1 MARYVP
7 NVVVSTTLR
16 PDAAGRPSQTSSSPP
31 LTECQDQSPKH
42 ENAIFD
48 ALCTATSL
56 NQTWGRCMIH
66 LDHHLYN
73 HLNDPCVWQTS

>member
-1 MARYVP
+1 MCPMWSYQPPWDQMLQEDQAKLQAP
-7 NVVVSTTLR
+7 
-16 PDAAGRPSQTSSSPP
+16 PPP